1 MTTKS
6 VEDCSQSLLGPERC
20 ANEGCA
26 RPVERG
32 ERWCPT
38 CGLERALF
46 RREARR
52 PVSAAPGASPVGEAG
67 RR

>member
-1 MTTKS
+1 MTRS
-6 VEDCSQSLLGPERC
+6 VEECTEPSLGPERC
-20 ANEGCA
+20 ANEGCT

-52 PVSAAPGASPVGEAG
+52 PEPPSRPEAG

>member
-1 MTTKS
+1 MKESIEPCTQLS
-6 VEDCSQSLLGPERC
+6 LGPERC
-20 ANEGCA
+20 ANEGCT
-26 RPVERG
+26 RLVERG

-38 CGLERALF
+38 CGLDRALF

-52 PVSAAPGASPVGEAG
+52 PVSEALESSARTEAG